1 MGNFNIQTLTLLA
14 TIIGVASNLLSI
26 SQNLR
31 KNGAIS
37 MFKGLSLCI
46 LPVLFIQQIILIT
59 NKLMLCYNFSI
70 LISEFLFV
78 LIIIILN
85 KKEERKTTAKET
97 MLPLATVVSTS
108 LFELQSLYISIFIKD
123 YNDMM
128 NSFITKLSE
137 YKISIEMFIF
147 LSDNLG
153 FAVFTI
159 IDAITVFVLSITFL
173 YTFKYFLEQ
182 GKSIDCCIDLEP
194 FDDKSKDYICLITS
208 LFLSSGFVKILIQ
221 YVLNLF

>member
-1 MGNFNIQTLTLLA
+1 MENFNIQTLTLLA

-31 KNGAIS
+31 KNGIIS

-85 KKEERKTTAKET
+85 KVEERKTTAKEI
-97 MLPLATVVSTS
+97 MLPFATVVSTS
-108 LFELQSLYISIFIKD
+108 LFEFQSLYISIIIKD
-123 YNDMM
+123 YSDKM
-128 NSFITKLSE
+128 NTFITKLSE

-153 FAVFTI
+153 SAVFTI

-173 YTFKYFLEQ
+173 YTSKYLLEQ
-182 GKSIDCCIDLEP
+182 EKSLNCCIDLEH
-194 FDDKSKDYICLITS
+194 FDDKHKYYIYLIIS
-208 LFLSSGFVKILIQ
+208 FLLSSGFVKILIQ